1 MSRSLKL
8 YIAWL
13 VSFSALALLL
23 TSYVFAQPGDV
34 GGNTYVLGI
43 RYEFALK
50 LTTSRELNVLLGL
63 AFWIVITLFA
73 GALPVR
79 MPRGTFVSVSIA
91 PVITAMVL
99 GGPVAAGWVALIG
112 TTELRELRGEVPW
125 YGTAANHAGMV
136 LPAVIGG
143 LVFEYLG
150 APLDADPIA
159 FVITMVGATVV
170 FVTNVSLVAVVV
182 ALRSGQSLRVVM
194 VGDARGFATSQ
205 VALAPLS
212 WLMAQVY

>member
-8 YIAWL
+8 YISWL

-23 TSYVFAQPGDV
+23 TSYLFAQFVVVNGHR
-34 GGNTYVLGI
+34 YVLGI
-43 RYEFALK
+43 RYEFALT
-50 LTTSRELNVLLGL
+50 LTSSPQINVLLGL

-79 MPRGTFVSVSIA
+79 MPRGTFVSVSSA

-136 LPAVIGG
+136 LPAVVGG
-143 LVFEYLG
+143 LVFEYMG
-150 APLDADPIA
+150 APLGPDPTA
-159 FVITMVGATVV
+159 FLATMVGGTVV
-170 FVTNVSLVAVVV
+170 FIANVTLVAIVV
-182 ALRSGQSLRVVM
+182 ALRSSQRLRVVM
-194 VGDARGFATSQ
+194 VGDAKGFATSQ

-212 WLMAQVY
+212 WLMAQV